1 MFTDSMRSMI
11 ASLTLFID
19 KISDIDNK
27 ISQIY
32 QQKIDL
38 YITSDR

>member
-1 MFTDSMRSMI
+1 MFIDSMRSMI

>member
-1 MFTDSMRSMI
+1 MRSMI